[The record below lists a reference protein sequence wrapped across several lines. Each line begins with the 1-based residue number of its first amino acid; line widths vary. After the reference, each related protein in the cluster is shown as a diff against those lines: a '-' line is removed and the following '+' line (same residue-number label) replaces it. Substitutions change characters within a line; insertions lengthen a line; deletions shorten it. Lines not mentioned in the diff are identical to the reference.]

1 MPDKYSSSVWDA
13 VQESSSAAHRGE
25 AVDRLALLGAALEL
39 IDFLVRDPQGG
50 VDGALVPHLAR
61 LNYQLT
67 GMLDWIVRNST
78 EDDSELES
86 LRQIARSHPDWPAM
100 VRPGD
105 PKFSKEIID
114 KLQVGTDAV
123 TRRFENKPPSF
134 ATPSNRLA
142 DQLVTQLL
150 LLARRTCGKESHIA
164 LTNVKSTLKEPDDE
178 RAHKVLDL
186 VREIAHLPEDSPALT
201 KATVKK
207 WNRWIS
213 EFVVIVDPDLTK
225 FPELSGKEKGK
236 TDSYTR
242 SMLQRFFHP
251 ALKNLAKKAPNDPLS
266 EPLPS

>member
-1 MPDKYSSSVWDA
+1 MTDEYSSSVSNA
-13 VQESSSAAHRGE
+13 VQQACLAAHTGE
-25 AVDRLALLGAALEL
+25 AVDRSALLGAALEL
-39 IDFLVRDPQGG
+39 VDFLVRDPQGG
-50 VDGALVPHLAR
+50 LDGDLVTPLAR

-67 GMLDWIVRNST
+67 GMLDWIVRNSS
-78 EDDSELES
+78 EDDAELQS
-86 LRQIARSHPDWPAM
+86 LRQIARSYSDWPAM

-114 KLQVGTDAV
+114 KLQVGVDAV
-123 TRRFENKPPSF
+123 TQRFENKPPSF

-142 DQLVTQLL
+142 DQLVTLL
-150 LLARRTCGKESHIA
+150 LYLVRKTPMREKHIA
-164 LTNVKSTLKEPDDE
+164 LTYIKSTLREPNNE
-178 RAHKVLDL
+178 RAYKVLDL
-186 VREIAHLPEDSPALT
+186 VREIARLPEDSPALT

-213 EFVVIVDPDLTK
+213 QFVVIVDPDLTK
-225 FPELSGKEKGK
+225 FPELSGKHKGK

-251 ALKNLAKKAPNDPLS
+251 ALKTLAKKAPADPLS

>member
-1 MPDKYSSSVWDA
+1 MTDEYSSSVSSA
-13 VQESSSAAHRGE
+13 VQQACLAAHTGE
-25 AVDRLALLGAALEL
+25 DVDRSVLLHAASEL
-39 IDFLVRDPQGG
+39 INFLVQDPQGG

-78 EDDSELES
+78 KDDSELES

-114 KLQVGTDAV
+114 KLQVGADAV
-123 TRRFENKPPSF
+123 TQRFENKPPSF

-186 VREIAHLPEDSPALT
+186 VREISQLPQDSWPLT

-213 EFVVIVDPDLTK
+213 EFVVIVDPNLTK

-251 ALKNLAKKAPNDPLS
+251 ALKNLAKKAPDDPLS